1 MKYLLSL
8 IILVLLSA
16 FDFYNPKGFNYQA
29 IVRDASGNIKKN
41 ANVTVAFDIVDQSD
55 NALYSES
62 HSVTTNDFGIINLV
76 IGKGSTSDD
85 FSIVDWTTDE
95 LSIKVTLDGT
105 VMGTSPLL
113 SVPYANYANNGI
125 TTDQADAITAN
136 TAKVGITSDQT
147 AAIETNSA
155 KVGVYIDD
163 SDNTVA
169 GKDALSNKSGLRNT
183 AIGKDALRGNKDG
196 GDYNTAVG
204 YYSMR
209 TNTTGTGNA
218 ALGNY
223 SLQLNTEG
231 KNNTA
236 SGKASLQYNTTGDN
250 NTAMGS
256 GSLNSSTEASNS
268 AALGY
273 NALKSVTT
281 GNANTSVGATAG
293 DAIVT
298 GIQNTVM
305 GYNSGGAVT
314 SGGYNVLIGANA
326 GSQNSGT
333 TKKAIIGG
341 SNNTLVGTGTAVDL
355 PGATNRTVI
364 GKGAIG
370 KVNNSV
376 TLGNSSVTDV
386 YAADDGGAVIHA
398 KGITYSDG
406 TSQTTASNI
415 TDLNHLSDVLIGENS
430 VYLGGNPSSSLTEGF
445 NNVSVGS
452 GALGVVTSGRSNS
465 AVGAFAMSSNTTG
478 LGNVAVGQ
486 YSLTSNISGDQN
498 VAVGM
503 DALYNN
509 VDGCCNT
516 ALGRYALR
524 ESSKNYNTSV
534 GYQSMRKTTE
544 GGNNS
549 ALGVNALFSQ
559 TEGDDNVAIGN
570 KAMYSNTTGSY
581 NVAIGSEASIS
592 STSGTNQTVIGY
604 NATGKGDNTVVLGNG
619 NITDVYA
626 AEDGDATVHAK
637 GITFSDGTTQTT
649 AVSESKVTFNQV
661 MTTGFTDTD
670 NVLEIGDLVIRVNN
684 NYLEWK
690 VNSGTASDY
699 FDAIIIIQ
707 GTRAASNWGSL
718 DRQPNYGDAN
728 SIRATNTFQEIVD
741 RTDVS
746 YQGGQDGGYDNNP
759 GLWYYKMVEIELFN
773 KSNNES
779 YKITAYGYG
788 SGRVTIKGEYW
799 NFK

>member
-1 MKYLLSL
+1 MKYLLSI

-398 KGITYSDG
+398 KGITYSDS
-406 TSQTTASNI
+406 TSQTTAV
-415 TDLNHLSDVLIGENS
+415 TQLNHLSDVLTGENS

-503 DALYNN
+503 DALYKN

-649 AVSESKVTFNQV
+649 AVSESKVSFNQV
-661 MTTGFTDTD
+661 MTTAFTDTD

-773 KSNNES
+773 NNQNES

-788 SGRVTIKGEYW
+788 SGRATIKGEYW

>member
-8 IILVLLSA
+8 LILVLLSA

-398 KGITYSDG
+398 KGITYSDS
-406 TSQTTASNI
+406 TSQTTAV
-415 TDLNHLSDVLIGENS
+415 TQLNHLSDVLTGENS

-486 YSLTSNISGDQN
+486 YSLTSNISGNQN

-690 VNSGTASDY
+690 VNSGTTSDY
-699 FDAIIIIQ
+699 FFATVTIKGSTSGEWNSMNSSPNVGDKGSIQ
-707 GTRAASNWGSL
+707 
-718 DRQPNYGDAN
+718 
-728 SIRATNTFQEIVD
+728 ATDSYQQIVD
-741 RTDVS
+741 ITNKYYNGS
-746 YQGGQDGGYDNNP
+746 QSAGYPTNP
-759 GLWYYKMVEIELFN
+759 GLWYYRMVEIELIN
-773 KSNNES
+773 TSVNES
-779 YKITAYGYG
+779 YKITAFGHG
-788 SGRVTIKGEYW
+788 SGRATIKGEYW

>member
-386 YAADDGGAVIHA
+386 YAADDGDAVIHA

-406 TSQTTASNI
+406 TSQTTAV
-415 TDLNHLSDVLIGENS
+415 TQLNHLSDVLTGENS

-746 YQGGQDGGYDNNP
+746 YQGGKDGGYDNNP

-773 KSNNES
+773 NYQNES

-788 SGRVTIKGEYW
+788 SGRATIKGEYW

>member
-8 IILVLLSA
+8 LILILLSA

-147 AAIETNSA
+147 AAIETNTA

-370 KVNNSV
+370 KVNHSV

-398 KGITYSDG
+398 KGITYSDS
-406 TSQTTASNI
+406 TSQTTAV
-415 TDLNHLSDVLIGENS
+415 TQLNHLSDVLTGENS

-503 DALYNN
+503 DALYKN

-534 GYQSMRKTTE
+534 GYQSMTSTTE

-690 VNSGTASDY
+690 VNSGTTSDY

-773 KSNNES
+773 NYQNES
-779 YKITAYGYG
+779 YKITAYGDG
-788 SGRVTIKGEYW
+788 SGRATIKGEYW

>member
-8 IILVLLSA
+8 LILILLSS

-125 TTDQADAITAN
+125 TLEQANAITAN
-136 TAKVGITSDQT
+136 TAKVGITTDQESAIALLEGVTSNVQNQIDSKQDSLT
-147 AAIETNSA
+147 A
-155 KVGVYIDD
+155 
-163 SDNTVA
+163 
-169 GKDALSNKSGLRNT
+169 
-183 AIGKDALRGNKDG
+183 
-196 GDYNTAVG
+196 
-204 YYSMR
+204 
-209 TNTTGTGNA
+209 
-218 ALGNY
+218 
-223 SLQLNTEG
+223 
-231 KNNTA
+231 
-236 SGKASLQYNTTGDN
+236 
-250 NTAMGS
+250 GS
-256 GSLNSSTEASNS
+256 GITISNS
-268 AALGY
+268 GII
-273 NALKSVTT
+273 S
-281 GNANTSVGATAG
+281 TS
-293 DAIVT
+293 
-298 GIQNTVM
+298 
-305 GYNSGGAVT
+305 
-314 SGGYNVLIGANA
+314 
-326 GSQNSGT
+326 
-333 TKKAIIGG
+333 
-341 SNNTLVGTGTAVDL
+341 
-355 PGATNRTVI
+355 PEVI
-364 GKGAIG
+364 
-370 KVNNSV
+370 
-376 TLGNSSVTDV
+376 
-386 YAADDGGAVIHA
+386 
-398 KGITYSDG
+398 
-406 TSQTTASNI
+406 
-415 TDLNHLSDVLIGENS
+415 DLNDLSDVLTGENS
-430 VYLGGNPSSSLTEGF
+430 VYIGDNPSNSLTEGF

-478 LGNVAVGQ
+478 IGNVAVGQ

-503 DALYNN
+503 DALYKNM
-509 VDGCCNT
+509 DGCCNT
-516 ALGRYALR
+516 AVGRYALR

-534 GYQSMRKTTE
+534 GYQSMTSTTE

-559 TEGDDNVAIGN
+559 TEGNDNVAIGN

-690 VNSGTASDY
+690 VNSGTTSDY
-699 FDAIIIIQ
+699 FYATVTIKGSTNGEWNSMNSGPNVGDKGSIQ
-707 GTRAASNWGSL
+707 
-718 DRQPNYGDAN
+718 
-728 SIRATNTFQEIVD
+728 ATDSYQQIVD
-741 RTDVS
+741 ITNEYYS
-746 YQGGQDGGYDNNP
+746 GSQSTGFPTNP
-759 GLWYYKMVEIELFN
+759 GLWFYRMVEIELIN
-773 KSNNES
+773 TSVNES
-779 YKITAYGYG
+779 YKITAFGHG
-788 SGRVTIKGEYW
+788 SGRATIKGEYW

>member
-1 MKYLLSL
+1 MKYLLSI

-147 AAIETNSA
+147 AAIETNTA

-398 KGITYSDG
+398 KGITYSDS
-406 TSQTTASNI
+406 TSQTTAV
-415 TDLNHLSDVLIGENS
+415 TQLNHLSDVLTGENS

-503 DALYNN
+503 DALYKN

-649 AVSESKVTFNQV
+649 AVSESKVSFNQV
-661 MTTGFTDTD
+661 MTTAFTDTD

-773 KSNNES
+773 NNQNES

-788 SGRVTIKGEYW
+788 SGRATIKGEYW

>member
-1 MKYLLSL
+1 MKYLLSFL
-8 IILVLLSA
+8 ILTLLSS

-41 ANVTVAFDIVDQSD
+41 ANVNVAFDILDQSD
-55 NALYSES
+55 NVLYSES
-62 HSVTTNDFGIINLV
+62 HTVTTNDFGVINLV
-76 IGKGSTSDD
+76 IGEGSTSDD
-85 FSIVDWTTDE
+85 FSIVDWSIDE

-125 TTDQADAITAN
+125 TSEQAAAIEAN
-136 TAKVGITSDQT
+136 TAKVG
-147 AAIETNSA
+147 
-155 KVGVYIDD
+155 VYTDD

-169 GKDALSNKSGLRNT
+169 GAYALNNKLGIRNT

-196 GDYNTAVG
+196 GDYNTAIG
-204 YYSMR
+204 YYSLR
-209 TNTTGTGNA
+209 TNTTGTGNT

-236 SGKASLQYNTTGDN
+236 SGKFSLQYNTTGDN

-256 GSLNSSTEASNS
+256 GSLNSSTEANNS
-268 AALGY
+268 SALGY

-355 PGATNRTVI
+355 AGATNRTVI

-386 YAADDGGAVIHA
+386 YAADDG
-398 KGITYSDG
+398 
-406 TSQTTASNI
+406 
-415 TDLNHLSDVLIGENS
+415 
-430 VYLGGNPSSSLTEGF
+430 
-445 NNVSVGS
+445 
-452 GALGVVTSGRSNS
+452 
-465 AVGAFAMSSNTTG
+465 
-478 LGNVAVGQ
+478 
-486 YSLTSNISGDQN
+486 
-498 VAVGM
+498 
-503 DALYNN
+503 
-509 VDGCCNT
+509 
-516 ALGRYALR
+516 
-524 ESSKNYNTSV
+524 
-534 GYQSMRKTTE
+534 
-544 GGNNS
+544 
-549 ALGVNALFSQ
+549 
-559 TEGDDNVAIGN
+559 
-570 KAMYSNTTGSY
+570 
-581 NVAIGSEASIS
+581 
-592 STSGTNQTVIGY
+592 
-604 NATGKGDNTVVLGNG
+604 
-619 NITDVYA
+619 
-626 AEDGDATVHAK
+626 DATVHAK

-649 AVSESKVTFNQV
+649 AAVASESKVTFNQV
-661 MTTGFTDTD
+661 ITTSFTDTE
-670 NVLEIGDLVIRVNN
+670 NVLEIGDLVIRVNE

-690 VNSGTASDY
+690 VNSGEIEGDFYATV
-699 FDAIIIIQ
+699 IIQ
-707 GTRAASNWGSL
+707 GSRGALWGSMNST
-718 DRQPNYGDAN
+718 PNVGDN
-728 SIRATNTFQEIVD
+728 SGIKPTDSYQQIVD
-741 RTDVS
+741 ITDN
-746 YQGGQDGGYDNNP
+746 YTGGETADNVNNP
-759 GLWYYKMVEIELFN
+759 GLWYYKMVEIELIN
-773 KSNNES
+773 NSYNES
-779 YKITAYGYG
+779 YKITAYGNG
-788 SGRVTIKGEYW
+788 TGKVTMKGEYW

>member
-8 IILVLLSA
+8 LILILLSA

-147 AAIETNSA
+147 AAIETNTA

-293 DAIVT
+293 DAILT

-398 KGITYSDG
+398 KGITYSDS
-406 TSQTTASNI
+406 TSQTTAV
-415 TDLNHLSDVLIGENS
+415 TQLNHLSDVLTGENS
-430 VYLGGNPSSSLTEGF
+430 VYLGGNPSSSLTDGF

-478 LGNVAVGQ
+478 LENVAVGQ
-486 YSLTSNISGDQN
+486 YSLTSNISGNQN

-503 DALYNN
+503 DALYKN

-534 GYQSMRKTTE
+534 GYQSMKSTTE

-690 VNSGTASDY
+690 VNSGTTSDD
-699 FDAIIIIQ
+699 FDAIIVIQ

-728 SIRATNTFQEIVD
+728 SIRATNSFQEIVD

-746 YQGGQDGGYDNNP
+746 YQGGLDGGYDNSP

-773 KSNNES
+773 TSQNES
-779 YKITAYGYG
+779 YKITAYGDG
-788 SGRVTIKGEYW
+788 VGRATIKGEYW

>member
-29 IVRDASGNIKKN
+29 IVRDATGNIKKN

-398 KGITYSDG
+398 KGITYSDS
-406 TSQTTASNI
+406 TSQTTAV
-415 TDLNHLSDVLIGENS
+415 TQLNHLSDVLTGENS

-503 DALYNN
+503 DALYKN

-649 AVSESKVTFNQV
+649 AVSESKVSFNQV
-661 MTTGFTDTD
+661 MTTAFTDTD

-773 KSNNES
+773 NNQNES

-788 SGRVTIKGEYW
+788 SGRATIKGEYW

>member
-8 IILVLLSA
+8 LILILLSS

-125 TTDQADAITAN
+125 TLEQANAITAN
-136 TAKVGITSDQT
+136 TAKVGITTDQESAIALLEGVTSNVQNQIDSKQDSLT
-147 AAIETNSA
+147 A
-155 KVGVYIDD
+155 
-163 SDNTVA
+163 
-169 GKDALSNKSGLRNT
+169 
-183 AIGKDALRGNKDG
+183 
-196 GDYNTAVG
+196 
-204 YYSMR
+204 
-209 TNTTGTGNA
+209 
-218 ALGNY
+218 
-223 SLQLNTEG
+223 
-231 KNNTA
+231 
-236 SGKASLQYNTTGDN
+236 
-250 NTAMGS
+250 GS
-256 GSLNSSTEASNS
+256 GITISNS
-268 AALGY
+268 GII
-273 NALKSVTT
+273 S
-281 GNANTSVGATAG
+281 TS
-293 DAIVT
+293 
-298 GIQNTVM
+298 
-305 GYNSGGAVT
+305 
-314 SGGYNVLIGANA
+314 
-326 GSQNSGT
+326 
-333 TKKAIIGG
+333 
-341 SNNTLVGTGTAVDL
+341 
-355 PGATNRTVI
+355 PEVI
-364 GKGAIG
+364 
-370 KVNNSV
+370 
-376 TLGNSSVTDV
+376 
-386 YAADDGGAVIHA
+386 
-398 KGITYSDG
+398 
-406 TSQTTASNI
+406 
-415 TDLNHLSDVLIGENS
+415 DLNDLSDVLTGENS
-430 VYLGGNPSSSLTEGF
+430 VYIGDNPSNSLTEGF

-452 GALGVVTSGRSNS
+452 GALGVVTKGWGNS
-465 AVGAFAMSSNTTG
+465 AVGAFAMSSNTSG
-478 LGNVAVGQ
+478 IGNVAIGGS
-486 YSLTSNISGDQN
+486 SLTSNISGNAN
-498 VAVGM
+498 VAVGK
-503 DALYNN
+503 DALYQN

-534 GYQSMRKTTE
+534 GYQSMRSTTE

-661 MTTGFTDTD
+661 MTNGFTDTD
-670 NVLEIGDLVIRVNN
+670 NVLKIGDLIIRVNN

-690 VNSGTASDY
+690 TLSGENSDFFNATVT
-699 FDAIIIIQ
+699 I
-707 GTRAASNWGSL
+707 TGSL
-718 DRQPNYGDAN
+718 SVVWNQMNSNPLFGDHGG
-728 SIRATNTFQEIVD
+728 IQATGLFQEIVD
-741 RTDVS
+741 RTS
-746 YQGGQDGGYDNNP
+746 NAGGYSGGDSAGGFNNP
-759 GLWYYKMVEIELFN
+759 GLWYHKMVEIELFN
-773 KSNNES
+773 DSKNES
-779 YKITAYGYG
+779 YKITAKG
-788 SGRVTIKGEYW
+788 SGVGFVTIKGEYW

>member
-8 IILVLLSA
+8 LILVLLSA

-125 TTDQADAITAN
+125 TKDQADAITAN

-398 KGITYSDG
+398 KGITYSDS
-406 TSQTTASNI
+406 TSQTTAV
-415 TDLNHLSDVLIGENS
+415 TQLNHLSDVLTGENS

-503 DALYNN
+503 DALYKN

-516 ALGRYALR
+516 AVGRYALR

-534 GYQSMRKTTE
+534 GYQSMTSTTE

-649 AVSESKVTFNQV
+649 AVSESKVSFNQV
-661 MTTGFTDTD
+661 MTTAFTDTD

-773 KSNNES
+773 NNQNES

-788 SGRVTIKGEYW
+788 SGRATIKGEYW

>member
-1 MKYLLSL
+1 MKYLLSFL
-8 IILVLLSA
+8 ILTLLSS

-41 ANVTVAFDIVDQSD
+41 ANVNVAFDILDQSD
-55 NALYSES
+55 NVLYSES
-62 HSVTTNDFGIINLV
+62 HTVTTNDFGVINLV
-76 IGKGSTSDD
+76 IGEGSTSDD
-85 FSIVDWTTDE
+85 FSIVDWSIDE

-125 TTDQADAITAN
+125 TSEQAAAIEAN
-136 TAKVGITSDQT
+136 TAKVG
-147 AAIETNSA
+147 
-155 KVGVYIDD
+155 VYTDD

-169 GKDALSNKSGLRNT
+169 GAYALNNKLGIRNT

-196 GDYNTAVG
+196 GDYNTAIG
-204 YYSMR
+204 YYSLR
-209 TNTTGTGNA
+209 TNTTGTGNT

-236 SGKASLQYNTTGDN
+236 SGKFSLQYNTTGDN

-256 GSLNSSTEASNS
+256 GSLNSSTEANNS

-355 PGATNRTVI
+355 AGATNRTVI

-386 YAADDGGAVIHA
+386 YAADDG
-398 KGITYSDG
+398 
-406 TSQTTASNI
+406 
-415 TDLNHLSDVLIGENS
+415 
-430 VYLGGNPSSSLTEGF
+430 
-445 NNVSVGS
+445 
-452 GALGVVTSGRSNS
+452 
-465 AVGAFAMSSNTTG
+465 
-478 LGNVAVGQ
+478 
-486 YSLTSNISGDQN
+486 
-498 VAVGM
+498 
-503 DALYNN
+503 
-509 VDGCCNT
+509 
-516 ALGRYALR
+516 
-524 ESSKNYNTSV
+524 
-534 GYQSMRKTTE
+534 
-544 GGNNS
+544 
-549 ALGVNALFSQ
+549 
-559 TEGDDNVAIGN
+559 
-570 KAMYSNTTGSY
+570 
-581 NVAIGSEASIS
+581 
-592 STSGTNQTVIGY
+592 
-604 NATGKGDNTVVLGNG
+604 
-619 NITDVYA
+619 
-626 AEDGDATVHAK
+626 DATVHAK

-649 AVSESKVTFNQV
+649 AAVASESKVTFNQV
-661 MTTGFTDTD
+661 ITTSFTDTE
-670 NVLEIGDLVIRVNN
+670 NVLEIGDLVIRINE

-690 VNSGTASDY
+690 VNSGEYSDY

-718 DRQPNYGDAN
+718 DKQPNYGDAN

-741 RTDVS
+741 RTDEG
-746 YQGGQDGGYDNNP
+746 YNGGLDGGYDNSP

-773 KSNNES
+773 TSQNES
-779 YKITAYGYG
+779 YKITAYG
-788 SGRVTIKGEYW
+788 SGTSKATIKGEYW

>member
-1 MKYLLSL
+1 MKYLLSFL
-8 IILVLLSA
+8 ILTLLSS

-41 ANVTVAFDIVDQSD
+41 ANVNVAFDILDQSD
-55 NALYSES
+55 NVLYSES
-62 HSVTTNDFGIINLV
+62 HTVTTNDFGVINLV
-76 IGKGSTSDD
+76 IGEGSTSDD
-85 FSIVDWTTDE
+85 FSIVDWSIDE

-125 TTDQADAITAN
+125 TSEQAAAITSNSEVASINTTSIGAELTRALAAEADLQSQIDGLDETTRQAALVDGDSELILFSTWDSENQRHEISLDRRLFNTLGDYTGFAEGAPSSLFQSVKKIKGFGIIDGDLEYFEDDIYWAN
-136 TAKVGITSDQT
+136 YYYRTEITTQQIDTSNYAGNFRYDEVNDFYAVKVKETDFSNITIGILSQVTINSAKVGITSDQA
-147 AAIETNSA
+147 AAIEANTA
-155 KVGVYIDD
+155 KVGVYTDD

-169 GKDALSNKSGLRNT
+169 GAYALNNKLGKRNT

-196 GDYNTAVG
+196 GDYNTAIG
-204 YYSMR
+204 YYSLR
-209 TNTTGTGNA
+209 TNTTGTGNT

-236 SGKASLQYNTTGDN
+236 SGKFSLQYNTTGDN

-256 GSLNSSTEASNS
+256 GSLNRSTEANNS

-355 PGATNRTVI
+355 AGATNRTVI

-386 YAADDGGAVIHA
+386 YAADDG
-398 KGITYSDG
+398 
-406 TSQTTASNI
+406 
-415 TDLNHLSDVLIGENS
+415 
-430 VYLGGNPSSSLTEGF
+430 
-445 NNVSVGS
+445 
-452 GALGVVTSGRSNS
+452 
-465 AVGAFAMSSNTTG
+465 
-478 LGNVAVGQ
+478 
-486 YSLTSNISGDQN
+486 
-498 VAVGM
+498 
-503 DALYNN
+503 
-509 VDGCCNT
+509 
-516 ALGRYALR
+516 
-524 ESSKNYNTSV
+524 
-534 GYQSMRKTTE
+534 
-544 GGNNS
+544 
-549 ALGVNALFSQ
+549 
-559 TEGDDNVAIGN
+559 
-570 KAMYSNTTGSY
+570 
-581 NVAIGSEASIS
+581 
-592 STSGTNQTVIGY
+592 
-604 NATGKGDNTVVLGNG
+604 
-619 NITDVYA
+619 
-626 AEDGDATVHAK
+626 DATVHAK

-649 AVSESKVTFNQV
+649 AAVASESKVTFNQV
-661 MTTGFTDTD
+661 RTTSFTDLE
-670 NVLEIGDLVIRVNN
+670 NVLEIGDLVIRINEH
-684 NYLEWK
+684 YLEWK
-690 VNSGTASDY
+690 VNSGEYSDY

-718 DRQPNYGDAN
+718 DNQPNYGDAN

-741 RTDVS
+741 RTDAG
-746 YQGGQDGGYDNNP
+746 YNGGPDGGYDNSP

-773 KSNNES
+773 KSQNES
-779 YKITAYGYG
+779 YKITAYGNG
-788 SGRVTIKGEYW
+788 SSKVTIKGEYW